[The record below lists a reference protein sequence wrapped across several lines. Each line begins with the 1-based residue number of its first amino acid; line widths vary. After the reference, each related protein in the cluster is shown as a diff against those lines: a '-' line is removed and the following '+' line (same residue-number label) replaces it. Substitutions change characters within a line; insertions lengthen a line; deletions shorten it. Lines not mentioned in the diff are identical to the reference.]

1 MNAFENRL
9 LLVWCTFTALM
20 VLALIPVIIWAVRS
34 GQFSDN
40 AAAQRLHLKSG
51 IPEDKEGPKN
61 VST

>member
-9 LLVWCTFTALM
+9 LFFWCTFTLLS

-40 AAAQRLHLKSG
+40 THAKYLPLKSG
-51 IPEDKEGPKN
+51 IPKNDEDSKN
-61 VST
+61 VSS